1 MNEHT
6 NSPQSHLGR
15 LFDEATAHYN
25 PQPDVARF
33 EGMLVVQHRR
43 RAGMIVWSAAA
54 CFALIGGTAFAFNQ
68 QPDDRKLSPAN
79 SSVEH
84 ESDSTAVK
92 TTVHRPDKTTPH
104 TTNSDGGY
112 DANGKPPKTTEPKIE
127 TSTTEKVKEA
137 PKTTE
142 PKTTEPKT
150 TEPKTT
156 EPPAPTTTDGED
168 STWSV
173 HQMYGSSDAEPT
185 IEVFWGT
192 ANIGDKVKIE
202 SAYGTVKVFANDVGD
217 WEAQIT
223 FVGAPIGVA
232 FQVWVHAPYHDE
244 MFWFTY
250 LG

>member
-6 NSPQSHLGR
+6 PQSHLGR
-15 LFDEATAHYN
+15 LLDEATAHYN

-33 EGMLVVQHRR
+33 ESMLQVQHRR

-68 QPDDRKLSPAN
+68 QTEDRKLSPAN

-84 ESDSTAVK
+84 ESDSTAPK
-92 TTVHRPDKTTPH
+92 TTEHRPDKTLP
-104 TTNSDGGY
+104 DGGHEPI
-112 DANGKPPKTTEPKIE
+112 DKPPKTTEPTTE
-127 TSTTEKVKEA
+127 PSTTEKEK

-142 PKTTEPKT
+142 PKTTEPEDET
-150 TEPKTT
+150 
-156 EPPAPTTTDGED
+156 TTTDGEE

-173 HQMYGSSDAEPT
+173 HQLHGSSDSEPPT
-185 IEVFWGT
+185 EVFWGT
-192 ANIGDKVKIE
+192 ANIGDKIKIE
-202 SAYGTVKVFANDVGD
+202 SAYGSVKVFANDVGD
-217 WEAQIT
+217 WEAHIT
-223 FVGAPIGVA
+223 FEGAPVGVP

-244 MFWFTY
+244 AFWFTY